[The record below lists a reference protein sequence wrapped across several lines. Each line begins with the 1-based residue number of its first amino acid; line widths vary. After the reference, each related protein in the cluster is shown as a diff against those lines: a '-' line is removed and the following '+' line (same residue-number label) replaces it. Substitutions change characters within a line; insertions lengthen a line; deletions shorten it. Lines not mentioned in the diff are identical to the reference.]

1 MAGPRMTAL
10 RQSMHRLSIADPV
23 ARWWARQSSWTKA
36 GFCLAALAGAVVVPL
51 TLSTTWQAVLFF
63 PVGVY
68 VLLALGLNVV
78 VGQAGLLDLGYVA
91 FYAVGAYTT
100 AKLTTAGEW
109 TAWEAVVLA
118 IVVAS
123 IAGVILGAP
132 TLRLRGDYLAIV
144 TLGFGEI
151 ARIVAQ
157 NTEALGAARGISGIP
172 HPTRVAGTEFAFD
185 PLPYYYLAL
194 AAIVLAVVMIVRLN
208 RSRVGRAWVAVRE
221 DEDAAEAMGVPTFKM
236 KLWAFAIGASTGG
249 LGGWLY
255 ASKVSFINPDNFP
268 FFFSVLVL
276 SAVVL
281 GGMGSI
287 PGVIAGAFVVAF
299 IPEYLREV
307 AFGAT
312 VTNWLNTI
320 TGGDASTITEYRVF
334 LFGLALVLMMIF
346 RPQGLFPSRQRAAE
360 LAEATQ
366 GRSLMGAAPVE
377 SAMTEEAEAGG
388 EAAPAGPDRT
398 VVATSPSPP
407 DRERHRSGS
416 RPAAPLA
423 PAADQPAV
431 ATAAAG
437 AVLELDG
444 LRMDFGGVAALQGV
458 DLAVERREIFAVIG
472 PNGAGKTT
480 VFNCVTGVFR
490 PTGGQVCVTGTRLGG
505 KRPHEVTKSGI
516 ARTFQNIR
524 LFPNMTALQNV
535 MVGADARHRTSVPGA
550 LLGLP
555 RHRREEREARE
566 EARRLLAQVGISHRA
581 DDLAR
586 NLSYGEQRWL
596 EIARAVA
603 TRPTVLLLDEPAAG
617 MNAGERR
624 RLVELI
630 RELRDTGLTIVLI
643 EHDIGLVMHVSDR
656 VAVLDFGEKI
666 AEGRPAD
673 VQHDPRVIEAYL
685 GAPAEGGD

>member
-1 MAGPRMTAL
+1 MTATL
-10 RQSMHRLSIADPV
+10 RGVRGSVTLVDPV
-23 ARWWARQSSWTKA
+23 SRWWQRQGARNKS
-36 GFCLAALAGAVVVPL
+36 VVVVTALIGAAVAPL
-51 TLSTTWQAVLFF
+51 LVDLRWQAVLFF
-63 PVGVY
+63 PVAVY

-100 AKLTTAGEW
+100 AKLTTVSGW
-109 TAWEAVVLA
+109 TAWEAVIPAVILA
-118 IVVAS
+118 TV
-123 IAGVILGAP
+123 AGVLLGAP

-157 NTEALGAARGISGIP
+157 NSASLGQARGITGIP
-172 HPTRVAGTEFAFD
+172 HPTGVGGITFAFD
-185 PLPYYYLAL
+185 PRPYYYLAL
-194 AAIVLAVVMIVRLN
+194 ASIVLAVAMIVRLN
-208 RSRVGRAWVAVRE
+208 RSRVGRAWAAIRE

-255 ASKVSFINPDNFP
+255 ASKVSFINPDNFL

-307 AFGAT
+307 AFGT
-312 VTNWLNTI
+312 TLTHWFNTLI
-320 TGGDASTITEYRVF
+320 GGHAGNITEYRNL
-334 LFGLALVLMMIF
+334 LFGLALVVMMIY
-346 RPQGLFPSRQRAAE
+346 RPQGLLPSRQRAAE

-366 GRSLMGAAPVE
+366 GRSMMGATVE
-377 SAMTEEAEAGG
+377 PATTEEEAPADELVPNGQAPGG
-388 EAAPAGPDRT
+388 EARAVTVADGSDGREPQPQSRSSPD
-398 VVATSPSPP
+398 SQPSP
-407 DRERHRSGS
+407 
-416 RPAAPLA
+416 AARG
-423 PAADQPAV
+423 DGV
-431 ATAAAG
+431 
-437 AVLELDG
+437 VLELDD

-458 DLAVERREIFAVIG
+458 DLAVERGSIFGVIG

-490 PTGGQVCVTGTRLGG
+490 PTAGDICVSGRRLTGR
-505 KRPHEVTKSGI
+505 RPHQVTKAGV

-524 LFPNMTALQNV
+524 LFPNMTALENV
-535 MVGADARHRTSVPGA
+535 MVGVDARHRTSVPGA
-550 LLGLP
+550 LFGLP

-566 EARRLLAQVGISHRA
+566 EARRLLELVGIPHRA

-586 NLSYGEQRWL
+586 NLPYGDQRWL

-617 MNAGERR
+617 MNAAEKR
-624 RLVELI
+624 RLAGLI
-630 RELRDTGLTIVLI
+630 RTLRETGLTVVLI
-643 EHDIGLVMHVSDR
+643 EHDMSVVMGLSDR
-656 VAVLDFGEKI
+656 VAVLDFGQKI
-666 AEGRPAD
+666 AEGLPTD
-673 VQHDPRVIEAYL
+673 VQRDARVVEAYL
-685 GAPAEGGD
+685 GAPAAGEDPG